1 MYGANTSDGVVELPE
16 FLTVV
21 LVDLSLGIEEP
32 RGILD
37 FRFLGGGQSIGLSV
51 KEELPI
57 PLGQPSITS
66 ARKQLDEASL
76 VAIVGGGGRLPLN
89 SVQDEDILEEAVGG
103 VAFNV
108 ESGSWILLTTS
119 SSGPVKLLSS
129 SSRS

>member
-32 RGILD
+32 RGILE

-76 VAIVGGGGRLPLN
+76 VAIVGGGGRLSASL
-89 SVQDEDILEEAVGG
+89 SRLAARCCGVGC
-103 VAFNV
+103 VRCR
-108 ESGSWILLTTS
+108 
-119 SSGPVKLLSS
+119 LSAS
-129 SSRS
+129 LSRLARSLCVCERRHMPH

>member
-32 RGILD
+32 RGIPE

-57 PLGQPSITS
+57 PLG
-66 ARKQLDEASL
+66 
-76 VAIVGGGGRLPLN
+76 
-89 SVQDEDILEEAVGG
+89 
-103 VAFNV
+103 
-108 ESGSWILLTTS
+108 
-119 SSGPVKLLSS
+119 
-129 SSRS
+129 